1 MRTPNHAATLD
12 ARSLAVLV
20 PALCCAL
27 TVANVEARSPIF
39 HPASSA
45 QVATAWAAPLAWTE
59 QKVTASNG
67 LPHDAFGQSI
77 AIRGT
82 TALIGAVDVNNW
94 EGAIYVFTQTG
105 GVWTEGQEFMADD
118 GAPGDQAT
126 FGTAIM
132 IDGDTAVIGA
142 LGATVNGHA
151 NQGAAYVFKETGGVW
166 SQVAKLVAED
176 GEANNYFGQAAAIAG
191 DNIVV
196 GAYGASVNGNAL
208 QGAAYVYSNVG
219 GTWTFVKK
227 LVADDAVG
235 GEFFGRSVAMSG
247 TRALVGAPY
256 ASVDGTR
263 GARRGL
269 RVRRLDERLDANGK
283 GRRRQRAIP
292 AMHSRFRSRRR
303 RRTWSSARTAATAGR
318 ARRSCSPTTAAAWT
332 QQARL
337 VADDGAAGDDIG
349 YAVAILDT
357 TLIVGADRA
366 AINEQHAARRCIRVR
381 RKRATRGRRRRSSS
395 QAMVQTDEF
404 YGAFVALVGSV
415 GAGRRAVCDRRRQ
428 RGAGRGIFLRA
439 RRCRHRSDFRG
450 RVRPGALIW
459 RRRCLGS
466 ARNGWTQRRLMRRR
480 SLRFSV
486 RG

>member
-39 HPASSA
+39 HPAASA
-45 QVATAWAAPLAWTE
+45 QLATVWAAPLAWTE

-67 LPHDAFGQSI
+67 VAHDAFGQAI

-82 TALIGAVDVNNW
+82 TALIGAVDVDNW

-118 GAPGDQAT
+118 GAPNDRAT

-151 NQGAAYVFKETGGVW
+151 NQGAAYVFKEAGGIW

-176 GEANNYFGQAAAIAG
+176 GEANSYFGQTAAIAG
-191 DNIVV
+191 SNIVV

-208 QGAAYVYSNVG
+208 QGAAYVFSNVG
-219 GTWTFVKK
+219 GTWTFAHK
-227 LVADDAVG
+227 LVADDGVG
-235 GEFFGRSVAMSG
+235 GEFFGHAVAMSG

-256 ASVDGTR
+256 TAVDGTPAR
-263 GARRGL
+263 GAVYVYDGSSSDWSQ
-269 RVRRLDERLDANGK
+269 VGKVVADAGNPGD
-283 GRRRQRAIP
+283 GFGY
-292 AMHSRFRSRRR
+292 SL
-303 RRTWSSARTAATAGR
+303 AATTTHMVVGAGG
-318 ARRSCSPTTAAAWT
+318 SDGGQGAAFVFADDGGAWT
-332 QQARL
+332 QQGRL
-337 VADDGAAGDDIG
+337 VADDGATGEDFG

-366 AINEQHAARRCIRVR
+366 AVNGNTQQGAAYVFAQDGGAWAQTQ
-381 RKRATRGRRRRSSS
+381 KLTASDG
-395 QAMVQTDEF
+395 ATDEF
-404 YGAFVALVGSV
+404 YGAFVAL
-415 GAGRRAVCDRRRQ
+415 
-428 RGAGRGIFLRA
+428 
-439 RRCRHRSDFRG
+439 SDQS
-450 RVRPGALIW
+450 ALIGVPYATVDGHAVQGAAYFYE
-459 RRRCLGS
+459 RDDVVTDRIFADGFDP
-466 ARNGWTQRRLMRRR
+466 AP
-480 SLRFSV
+480 
-486 RG
+486 

>member
-45 QVATAWAAPLAWTE
+45 HVTTAWAAPLAWTE

-67 LPHDAFGQSI
+67 VAHDAFGQSI

-118 GAPGDQAT
+118 GAPNDRAT

-151 NQGAAYVFKETGGVW
+151 NQGAAYVFKEAGGIW

-176 GEANNYFGQAAAIAG
+176 GEANSYFGQTAAIAG
-191 DNIVV
+191 SNIVV

-208 QGAAYVYSNVG
+208 QGAAYVFTNVG
-219 GTWTFVKK
+219 GTWTFAHK
-227 LVADDAVG
+227 LVADDGVG
-235 GEFFGRSVAMSG
+235 GEFFGHAVAMSG

-256 ASVDGTR
+256 TAVDGTPAR
-263 GARRGL
+263 GAVYVYDGSSGDWSQ
-269 RVRRLDERLDANGK
+269 VGKVVADAGNPGD
-283 GRRRQRAIP
+283 GFGY
-292 AMHSRFRSRRR
+292 SL
-303 RRTWSSARTAATAGR
+303 AATTTHMVVGAGG
-318 ARRSCSPTTAAAWT
+318 SDGGQGAAFAFADDGGAWT
-332 QQARL
+332 QQGPCRRRRSDGRRL
-337 VADDGAAGDDIG
+337 RLRRRDPRH
-349 YAVAILDT
+349 DT
-357 TLIVGADRA
+357 DRRRRPRGRKR
-366 AINEQHAARRCIRVR
+366 QHAARRRVRVRARRQHVDADAETHRKRRCDGRVLRRVR
-381 RKRATRGRRRRSSS
+381 RAVRSIRA
-395 QAMVQTDEF
+395 D
-404 YGAFVALVGSV
+404 
-415 GAGRRAVCDRRRQ
+415 RRALCDRRRS
-428 RGAGRGIFLRA
+428 RGAGRGIFL
-439 RRCRHRSDFRG
+439 
-450 RVRPGALIW
+450 
-459 RRRCLGS
+459 
-466 ARNGWTQRRLMRRR
+466 
-480 SLRFSV
+480 
-486 RG
+486 